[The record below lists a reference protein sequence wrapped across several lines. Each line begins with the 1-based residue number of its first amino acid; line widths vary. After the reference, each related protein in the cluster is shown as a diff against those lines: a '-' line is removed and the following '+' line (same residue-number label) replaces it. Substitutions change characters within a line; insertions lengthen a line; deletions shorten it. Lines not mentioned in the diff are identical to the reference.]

1 MRKAWVTAA
10 TLFLA
15 ASAWSAVVV
24 LKGGKRLEVASFQ
37 QKGNYL
43 VLVQANGKTLSYP
56 LSAVDLEGTRKAN
69 EAPQPAPAPQ
79 APAAPKSPF
88 AAAVAK
94 PGTPAAQVTDVD
106 VQRVAPPAEAEGQG
120 KEETSA
126 PATAGEGVVVLGW
139 SEREAGEGTWEILA
153 NMVNSGKVPVQ
164 DVSVSVRVT
173 DEQGKV
179 LATGSNTYPGLV
191 QPGQQFTVPVTVSSP
206 EHPQQVIFS
215 VNWRQVSAAPE
226 QPQGAAPPET
236 QPKATPKAGEPET

>member
-56 LSAVDLEGTRKAN
+56 LSAVDLEATRKAN
-69 EAPQPAPAPQ
+69 EAPKSAPAPQ
-79 APAAPKSPF
+79 TPEGPKSPF

-94 PGTPAAQVTDVD
+94 PGTPAAQVTDAD
-106 VQRVAPPAEAEGQG
+106 VQKVAPLVEGG
-120 KEETSA
+120 DEREEKKAA
-126 PATAGEGVVVLGW
+126 PAGAEEGVVVLGW
-139 SEREAGEGTWEILA
+139 SSREAGEGQWEVLA
-153 NMVNSGKVPVQ
+153 NLVNSGQIPVQ

-173 DEQGKV
+173 GEQGKV
-179 LATGSNTYPGLV
+179 LGTGSNTYPGLV
-191 QPGQQFTVPVTVSSP
+191 QPGQQFTVPVTVSSSQP
-206 EHPQQVIFS
+206 PQQVIFS
-215 VNWRQVSAAPE
+215 VNWRQVSAEPE
-226 QPQGAAPPET
+226 QPPQGAPQPTPADEGEGSET
-236 QPKATPKAGEPET
+236 

>member
-10 TLFLA
+10 ILFLA
-15 ASAWSAVVV
+15 VSAWSAVVV

-94 PGTPAAQVTDVD
+94 PGTPAAQVTDAD
-106 VQRVAPPAEAEGQG
+106 VQKVAPSAEAGGEEEGR
-120 KEETSA
+120 S
-126 PATAGEGVVVLGW
+126 PAADTEEGVVVVGW
-139 SEREAGEGTWEILA
+139 TERPADEGQWEVLA
-153 NMVNSGKVPVQ
+153 NLVNSGKAPVQ

-173 DEQGKV
+173 GEQGKV
-179 LATGSNTYPGLV
+179 LGTGSNTYPGLV